1 MSTAICYNLIYNS
14 STSAF
19 EKHGVDDVINAGY
32 INGNIS
38 EGISALC
45 STYNHNLI
53 IELDGVSVI
62 EDLNLSADTSVI
74 SSNNSLASAI
84 TSANQ
89 STSGTPNVSATNIN
103 EVNSMRIQLTIIA
116 ISPVIKTKY
125 LPTEATKP
133 HEVVTR

>member
-89 STSGTPNVSATNIN
+89 STSGTPNHSNSKIGAT
-103 EVNSMRIQLTIIA
+103 Q
-116 ISPVIKTKY
+116 
-125 LPTEATKP
+125 
-133 HEVVTR
+133 